1 MFKKKQGGGGTSG
14 LSAKIAH
21 TTLMPSLVGNKD
33 LKLLQDFITAEKSV
47 VISMQKLAIDTA
59 RAAETLKLW
68 GQGEGDDLGVSIV
81 SSFPTLNLADPLP
94 ALGRTF
100 SFRWNDHAFLRCIK
114 QICCPRTKYSHTS

>member
-1 MFKKKQGGGGTSG
+1 MFKKKQGGGGASG
-14 LSAKIAH
+14 FSAKIAH

-68 GQGEGDDLGVSIV
+68 GQGEGDDLGVSVISV
-81 SSFPTLNLADPLP
+81 MKLNLAHSLLTP
-94 ALGRTF
+94 GRTL
-100 SFRWNDHAFLRCIK
+100 SFRWNDFAFL
-114 QICCPRTKYSHTS
+114 